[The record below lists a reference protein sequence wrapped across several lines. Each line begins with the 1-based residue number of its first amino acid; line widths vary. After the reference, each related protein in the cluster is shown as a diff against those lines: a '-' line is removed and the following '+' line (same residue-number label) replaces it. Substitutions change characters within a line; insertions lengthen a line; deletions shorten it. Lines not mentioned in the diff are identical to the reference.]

1 MNNLFKGIVFL
12 FWLAIIVIF
21 FKYQLYVD
29 GVGKITGFLEA
40 YPKYS
45 ALLFLII
52 ASFRIFTF
60 VPCTVFIIVA
70 GILFDPVK
78 AFILVTIANLLS
90 EILLFLFV
98 KATIGMGY
106 QENIINK
113 YPKIYSL
120 IQNNSVKILALGVSS
135 PVVPSDVVCFFSA
148 LTGMSF
154 SKYALT
160 IFIADTPVIL
170 LYTFLGISMKYSLY
184 VFIATLI
191 ILISISYI
199 NYKRWNSK
207 VNLTKDVGGR

>member
-1 MNNLFKGIVFL
+1 MNNLFKVIVFL
-12 FWLAIIVIF
+12 FWMAIIAVF
-21 FKYQLYVD
+21 FKYQLYID
-29 GVGKITGFLEA
+29 GVGKITGFLES

-60 VPCTVFIIVA
+60 VPCTVFIIVS

-98 KATIGMGY
+98 KVTIGMGY

-148 LTGMSF
+148 LAGMSF
-154 SKYALT
+154 GKYALT

-170 LYTFLGISMKYSLY
+170 LYTFLGISTKYSVY

-191 ILISISYI
+191 IIILVSYI
-199 NYKRWNSK
+199 NYRRWNSK
-207 VNLTKDVGGR
+207 INLTKDVEGR